1 MAALRKFLY
10 YLNVVGMAIYIL
22 VCSTFLFMGK
32 SLYPGQLTL
41 ILEVAA
47 GIVLVSLPPII
58 ERVFHVH
65 LPDILVALYEI
76 FILMA
81 ILLGSGMQGYSVPY
95 WDKIEHLFSAGIL
108 AGSGFMIYSA
118 RTPAG
123 KKVDPL
129 LICLFAASFG
139 VMLGVFWEFYE
150 FTGDSLLGMNMQ
162 RYMAGGHPLVGHPV
176 LYDTM
181 GDLLMDF
188 VGSAGL
194 ALYGY
199 FAMRKNAAWLN
210 TFKLVKR

>member
-1 MAALRKFLY
+1 MAGLRKFLY
-10 YLNVVGMAIYIL
+10 YLNLVGMVVYVL
-22 VCSTFLFMGK
+22 VCSIALAMGK
-32 SLYPGQLTL
+32 AFYPGQLTL
-41 ILEVAA
+41 ILEVLA
-47 GIVLVSLPPII
+47 GIVLAAAPLLI
-58 ERVFHVH
+58 ERIFHVH
-65 LPDILVALYEI
+65 LPDILVALYEV

-81 ILLGSGMQGYSVPY
+81 ILLGSGMQAYSIPM
-95 WDKIEHLFSAGIL
+95 WDKVEHLFSAGIL

-118 RTPAG
+118 RTPKG
-123 KKVDPL
+123 KQIDPL

-199 FAMRKNAAWLN
+199 FAMRQNAAWLN